1 MKYKIFIQRSAQK
14 ELADLQSEFYDKVKN
29 AIWELA
35 DEPRPE
41 GCRKLAGRDGW
52 RIRVGNYRVIYEI
65 YDANRTVTVL
75 HIGHRRD
82 IYR

>member
-1 MKYKIFIQRSAQK
+1 VKYKIFIQRSAQK

-65 YDANRTVTVL
+65 YDTNRTIIVL

-82 IYR
+82 IYK

>member
-65 YDANRTVTVL
+65 YDTNRTIIVL

-82 IYR
+82 IYK

>member
-1 MKYKIFIQRSAQK
+1 VKYKIFIQRSAQK